1 MLSQCQPE
9 ETSAQEAGPSDDV
22 PVEEA
27 STDLPSAAADEVE
40 KE

>member
-1 MLSQCQPE
+1 M
-9 ETSAQEAGPSDDV
+9 AQDAGPADEASG
-22 PVEEA
+22 EEA